1 MRRFGDPTQ
10 ADSPE
15 KEEEKADPDL
25 RQRPD
30 LPPRTAIGSR
40 RRSSTSPSSGS
51 GLGPNPG
58 AGSGLGPNPGAGSGL
73 GPSPNPSP
81 SPSPNLNPGAGTGP
95 TDDDMGRLIAIVGDN
110 TSNTN
115 TLEISWRALS
125 QNIRSL
131 INNYQNKVER
141 IRVLTEK
148 ITELESQIDVQ
159 PNNDDL
165 QRKLTN
171 MRSEK
176 SDLEGKLN
184 ILKGLIESQVAIN
197 NDKLGDI
204 RGELDG
210 YTKEIDDL
218 NSDNQPPTNKPKG
231 TTNNTRRSIFSR
243 NPFGRT
249 ARRSRKTGQA
259 GGYRYKTPKSRRRKT
274 KSKTKSKSPSKSKK
288 PKKSRRKS
296 KY

>member
-1 MRRFGDPTQ
+1 MAAASTNNDK
-10 ADSPE
+10 D
-15 KEEEKADPDL
+15 
-25 RQRPD
+25 RQP
-30 LPPRTAIGSR
+30 R
-40 RRSSTSPSSGS
+40 RRSSVGSYVPSSPQRSLRTSPSSS
-51 GLGPNPG
+51 DP
-58 AGSGLGPNPGAGSGL
+58 GSGL

-131 INNYQNKVER
+131 IDNYQNKVER
-141 IRVLTEK
+141 IRVLTER

-165 QRKLTN
+165 QRQLTN
-171 MRSEK
+171 TRSEK

-184 ILKGLIESQVAIN
+184 TLKGLIETQVAIN

-218 NSDNQPPTNKPKG
+218 NSDNQPPTNKPRG
-231 TTNNTRRSIFSR
+231 TANNRRRSIFSR

-249 ARRSRKTGQA
+249 VRRSRKTDQT
-259 GGYRYKTPKSRRRKT
+259 GGYRYKTPKSRRRKI